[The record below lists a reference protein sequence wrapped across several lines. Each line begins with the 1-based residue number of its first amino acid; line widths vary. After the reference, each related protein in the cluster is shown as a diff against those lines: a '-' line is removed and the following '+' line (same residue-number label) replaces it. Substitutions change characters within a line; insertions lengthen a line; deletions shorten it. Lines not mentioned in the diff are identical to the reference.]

1 MVRAYPIAEGG
12 SKSLSTVQSVAIK
25 WTLNVRMARSAALRR
40 LQFGGTYWNEMFSCF
55 MKSYK
60 FLKFLCLGVLIW
72 VHIREL

>member
-1 MVRAYPIAEGG
+1 
-12 SKSLSTVQSVAIK
+12 LSTVQSVAMK

-60 FLKFLCLGVLIW
+60 FFEVSLPRRSNLGAHQRALKM
-72 VHIREL
+72 RDRA